1 MIASFKKE
9 SEYTDSSLTWINFD
23 RHTQILEIISGN
35 IDIFSNI

>member
-1 MIASFKKE
+1 MIARFKRE
-9 SEYTDSSLTWINFD
+9 SGYTDRPLTCNNFD

>member
-9 SEYTDSSLTWINFD
+9 SGYTDSSLTWNNFD

-35 IDIFSNI
+35 FDIFSNI